1 VYGDDAPAPALGPE
15 ASSFPLARG
24 GNFLRAERASEGSDM
39 KRHPVLFSIFLI
51 LLIVGV
57 MSAAVIGFLHMSGDS
72 AAAVFKDQV
81 ALINI
86 RGVIS
91 EGKPI
96 TDLLVSYR
104 ENSNIKAIILNIDS
118 PGGGVAPSQEV
129 YTEVARTREEKPVVA
144 FFGNVAASGGYYV
157 AAGASKIV
165 CSPGSLTG
173 SIGALFQVSN
183 VQELLNKVG
192 LESYVIKAGKYK
204 DIGSPYREMSIEE
217 KALLEALLSDV
228 HEQFIADIAK
238 GRGMPADRVREVA
251 DGRIMT
257 GQQAKD
263 IGLVD
268 EMGNFQDAL
277 RVAKTLAGIRG
288 DVAVVQPAKRSRS
301 FMDLFLDEFLNEAMQ
316 RLGVSGPRLLAVGG

>member
-1 VYGDDAPAPALGPE
+1 
-15 ASSFPLARG
+15 
-24 GNFLRAERASEGSDM
+24 M

-57 MSAAVIGFLHMSGDS
+57 MSAAVIGILHMSGDTT
-72 AAAVFKDQV
+72 AVVFKDQV
-81 ALINI
+81 ALIDI

-104 ENSNIKAIILNIDS
+104 ENSNIKAIILHIDS

-129 YTEVARTREEKPVVA
+129 FTEVSRTRAEKPVVA
-144 FFGNVAASGGYYV
+144 FLGNVAASGGYYV

-173 SIGALFQVSN
+173 SIGVLFQVAN
-183 VQELLNKVG
+183 VQELLQKVG
-192 LESYVIKAGKYK
+192 LESYVLKAGKYK
-204 DIGSPYREMSIEE
+204 DMGSPYREMTDEE
-217 KALLEALLSDV
+217 RALLEGVLVDV

-238 GRGMPADRVREVA
+238 GRGIPVDLVREVA
-251 DGRIMT
+251 DGRVMT
-257 GQQAKD
+257 GLQAKK

-268 EMGNFQDAL
+268 EMGNFEDAL
-277 RVAKTLAGIRG
+277 EVAKTLAGIRG
-288 DVAVVQPAKRSRS
+288 EVAVVQPAKKRRSVV
-301 FMDLFLDEFLNEAMQ
+301 DLFLDEFMGKAMEH
-316 RLGVSGPRLLAVGG
+316 LGVSGPRLMAVGAD